1 MKTTMKKPLRL
12 WCKGSAVMMLTL
24 VALSGC
30 GGGSGGNAQSANT
43 VPDSVGGSGPAFTG
57 FVQTLSPADET
68 SEPLAFNT
76 TFAEPPVDET
86 AEPTL

>member
-1 MKTTMKKPLRL
+1 MKTTMKKPI
-12 WCKGSAVMMLTL
+12 WCKGSTLMMVTF

-30 GGGSGGNAQSANT
+30 GGGSGGNAQSSQTT

-57 FVQTLSPADET
+57 FVQTLSATDET

-76 TFAEPPVDET
+76 TFVEPPVDNT